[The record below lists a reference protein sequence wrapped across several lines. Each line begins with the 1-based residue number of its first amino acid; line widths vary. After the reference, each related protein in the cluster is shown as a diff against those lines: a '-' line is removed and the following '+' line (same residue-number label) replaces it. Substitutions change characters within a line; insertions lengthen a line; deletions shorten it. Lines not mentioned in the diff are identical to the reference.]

1 MGSIPVGATIKLM
14 YTVYILYSESFDSY
28 YIGYTQDMKARFT
41 AHNNGLN
48 KSTKRYIPWKLVG
61 EVTKTTKREAMEL
74 EGKLKRLTKQ
84 RKRAF
89 IIKHCKSGAP

>member
-28 YIGYTQDMKARFT
+28 YIGYTQDIKTRFT

-61 EVTKTTKREAMEL
+61 KVTKATKKEAMVL

-84 RKRAF
+84 RKQAF
-89 IIKHCKSGAP
+89 IIKHCLGVVP